1 MIAGTASATG
11 KTTVTLGLM
20 AALKA
25 RGFRVQ
31 PFKAGPDYIDPG
43 HHSAVLGR
51 PSYNLDTWMCG
62 AAAVKRTFRR
72 ASAGADLSIIE
83 GVMGLFDGKFP
94 GGRRSSEVSPEGSTA
109 HLAKVLAKPVLLVVD
124 AGRAATSAGAV
135 VKGFSDFDPEL
146 RVKYVIFNKVGS
158 DRHAAILEDSVR
170 GLKGVTFLG
179 CVRRDERLEM
189 PSRHLG
195 LVTNEEIERREW
207 RAFVRA
213 ATKAVEQGVDIDRLL
228 RCLRITPR
236 VTSIVT
242 SGAKPSVSLNRDKNP
257 ERKRGRKKCKAV
269 KSTASLKGVRI
280 AVARDKAFSFYYQEN
295 LDRLEEAGA
304 QLLNF
309 SPLKSKSLPRSIG
322 GIYLGGGYPE
332 LHGRELAA
340 NSALMAE
347 IREAA
352 ESGMPMLAEC
362 GGFIYLCRSLKSIG
376 QGGRAGTV
384 SAMTGLFPFKIEMTR
399 RRTALGYREVLTTEA
414 FPFLPAGL
422 RVRGHE
428 YRYSRIYGLKRSAKR
443 AFVSEPTGKNGSGG
457 PIEFDGYLY
466 KQTVAGYTHLH
477 FASNPALAPGFV
489 RACRAFVELREK

>member
-1 MIAGTASATG
+1 MASKAIVIAGTASATG

-62 AAAVKRTFRR
+62 ADAVKRTFRR

-83 GVMGLFDGKFP
+83 GVMGLFDGKFTDKIGGGKFT
-94 GGRRSSEVSPEGSTA
+94 GGRRSGEVSPEGSTA

-146 RVKYVIFNKVGS
+146 RVKYVIFNRVGS

-170 GLKGVTFLG
+170 GLKGITFLG

-195 LVTNEEIERREW
+195 LVINEEIERREW

-213 ATKAVEQGVDIDRLL
+213 ATRAVERGVDIDRLL
-228 RCLRITPR
+228 RALRVKPGR
-236 VTSIVT
+236 
-242 SGAKPSVSLNRDKNP
+242 AKAD
-257 ERKRGRKKCKAV
+257 KAV
-269 KSTASLKGVRI
+269 KAPTPVSALKGVRI

-304 QLLNF
+304 RLVNF
-309 SPLKSKSLPRSIG
+309 SPLRSNSLPRSIG

-362 GGFIYLCRSLKSIG
+362 GGFIYLCRSLKSIEQRG
-376 QGGRAGTV
+376 KAGEV
-384 SAMTGLFPFKIEMTR
+384 SAMTGLFPFKIEMTK
-399 RRTALGYREVLTTEA
+399 RRTALGYREVLSTEA
-414 FPFLPAGL
+414 FPFLPAGQ

-428 YRYSRIYGLKRSAKR
+428 YRYSRIKGSMTGAER
-443 AFVSEPTGKNGSGG
+443 AFASEPTDKNGSGG
-457 PIEFDGYLY
+457 SVNFDGYLY

-477 FASNPALAPGFV
+477 FASNPAFAPGFV
-489 RACRAFVELREK
+489 RACRSFVELREK